1 MAYGQFD
8 NPQYRDFERAWYMQT
23 SSATMSADGK
33 RTDCSG
39 AVDATGKY
47 IWREDGRKDGRCCG
61 IDFQQAEQKRRAKI
75 KCSNDDPI
83 CGSAMVSTYVPFAYD
98 AVIALAHGLDK
109 LLRNGMTP
117 DKITATLLFEA
128 IQQSS
133 FLGVTGKVSF
143 KENGDRKT
151 DDLVFIV
158 YNYHAS
164 VRGFKIVG
172 RIMNESFDNSCS
184 GAACPSLIFSNGGN
198 QIPNSEISVRA
209 TTSCSLVL

>member
-1 MAYGQFD
+1 
-8 NPQYRDFERAWYMQT
+8 MQT
-23 SSATMSADGK
+23 SSATMLPDGK
-33 RTDCSG
+33 LTDCSE

-61 IDFQQAEQKRRAKI
+61 IDFKKAGQKWRAK
-75 KCSNDDPI
+75 KCSNDDDPI
-83 CGSAMVSTYVPFAYD
+83 CGNAKVSTYVPFTYD

-109 LLRNGMTP
+109 LLRNGVTP
-117 DKITATLLFEA
+117 DKITATRLSEA

-143 KENGDRKT
+143 AKNGDRKT

-164 VRGFKIVG
+164 ARGFKIVG
-172 RIMNESFDNSCS
+172 QMLNGGFDNSCS
-184 GAACPSLIFSNGGN
+184 GAACPSLIFSNGGS